1 MKNINMG
8 IVSLIVS
15 NKLKDSYFNNN
26 LIMESKKITSDFFDV
41 IKNSPILQLE
51 FNVFNKLE
59 NKHIENDSMAT
70 RYIDN
75 NIKLFEIYS
84 IEEIDAEHK
93 KLNIFIS
100 EDVIPSDNER
110 VELYTAINN
119 LIRESLTNY
128 DDIDVDDIHES
139 FTLILN
145 HIKSP
150 KKTLLENLDINSVN
164 NDVIEIAV
172 EKFNKKYDGLNEDD
186 KNLLK
191 KLIKITDKE
200 KEILL
205 ETYKDESLVIL
216 KLINK
221 ESAKTNVE
229 KASKKINEMIY
240 DKKDVDDNII
250 GLHELKKEL
259 L

>member
-1 MKNINMG
+1 MG